1 MCIFISL
8 NLPWNHHPIEMACI
22 IIVQA
27 APFGII
33 NLNKG
38 MGCNTWKDQPVK
50 SFFLRSGWNLVIITL
65 LQTTKDIKRED
76 LRFLFGPSI
85 ENQDFMYPLSQL
97 PNFPAQNKSLAPLIC
112 SRCSTPRRCLQRG
125 RGDTADAELL
135 ETADLVSCGMAT
147 ADVTGHWEGSRE
159 TWASVIPRWIPPIT
173 KISQNLMVKSLRWP
187 VAQWVWLHP
196 DVSNKKWLCHHRMYI
211 PFPNHHVQGQ
221 VFKWREYI
229 VILF

>member
-27 APFGII
+27 APFGIT

-38 MGCNTWKDQPVK
+38 MGCNTWKEQPVK

-97 PNFPAQNKSLAPLIC
+97 PNFPAQHKSLAHMIC
-112 SRCSTPRRCLQRG
+112 SRCTTEALSPTWSWRHGGCGAAGNSGSGELWHGHGRCHWAPGGIKGDMGISGSPKMDTSKNKNQPKRYGEKPMVTSCVMSLVAPG
-125 RGDTADAELL
+125 RLKQKMNM
-135 ETADLVSCGMAT
+135 S
-147 ADVTGHWEGSRE
+147 S
-159 TWASVIPRWIPPIT
+159 
-173 KISQNLMVKSLRWP
+173 
-187 VAQWVWLHP
+187 
-196 DVSNKKWLCHHRMYI
+196 
-211 PFPNHHVQGQ
+211 
-221 VFKWREYI
+221 
-229 VILF
+229 